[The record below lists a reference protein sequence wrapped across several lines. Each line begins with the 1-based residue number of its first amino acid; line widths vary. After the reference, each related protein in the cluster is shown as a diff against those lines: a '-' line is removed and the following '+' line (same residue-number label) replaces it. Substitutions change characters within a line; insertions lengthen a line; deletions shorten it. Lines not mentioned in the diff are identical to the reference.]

1 MKKTYMLD
9 GLDCAH
15 CAAEIEN
22 NVSKME
28 EVESVSVSFLT
39 TKMVIESK
47 EDISGDFEKKLK
59 KVVKKTDPDVAMKEA

>member
-9 GLDCAH
+9 WLDCAQW
-15 CAAEIEN
+15 AAEIEN